1 MTGRLR
7 IIRTAFFRRVAELRR
22 LLISPDRLREGTGIS
37 LKTSELHYIRRVL
50 RLRPGDSIA
59 VVDGLGHLW
68 TAELLPDGVIQRDH
82 DSMISEL
89 PPRPRL
95 GLGLSLI
102 RRGFDDAL
110 RMACELGVDVIQP
123 LRCQRCVPGV
133 ELRPERW
140 ETVLNEA
147 MEQCERLWSPRLES
161 DLTLEAWLPTVQGCL
176 AFGHTRCS
184 DAMSLTQWL
193 KTIAPAD
200 RATTIWLII
209 GPEGGWTSPEMESL
223 DQNAAVPVQLGET
236 ILRSATAA
244 VAGSVEMV
252 RWRESLFTS

>member
-22 LLISPDRLREGTGIS
+22 LLISPDRLREGDGIS

-50 RLRPGDSIA
+50 RLRPGDAIA
-59 VVDGLGHLW
+59 VVDGVGHLW
-68 TAELLPDGVIQRDH
+68 TAELLPDGAIRREN

-123 LRCQRCVPGV
+123 LRCQRCAPGV

-140 ETVLNEA
+140 VTVLNEA
-147 MEQCERLWSPRLES
+147 VEQCERLWSPQLKS
-161 DLTLEAWLPTVQGCL
+161 DMTLEDWLSTVQGSL
-176 AFGHTRCS
+176 AFGNTRCS
-184 DAMSLTQWL
+184 EAMSLAQWL
-193 KTIAPAD
+193 RTIAPAD
-200 RATTIWLII
+200 PATTIWLII

-236 ILRSATAA
+236 ILRSSTAA
-244 VAGSVEMV
+244 VAASVEMV
-252 RWRESLFTS
+252 RWRESLFTT